1 MVEVFLIIIISE
13 GCISIIVY
21 LIFFGSGGGVGN
33 VLGCQ
38 VMFFF
43 EQDVDDLLF
52 FIFMDMFMG
61 IEIDFWF
68 WSFGDGNSSMV

>member
-33 VLGCQ
+33 VLGC
-38 VMFFF
+38 
-43 EQDVDDLLF
+43 
-52 FIFMDMFMG
+52 
-61 IEIDFWF
+61 
-68 WSFGDGNSSMV
+68 